1 MNDRYGVMKDEACST
16 SPKKRFF
23 RDNGGFFDPTRQPS
37 GIEGA
42 EKRQKQ
48 EKVEVKSERLKE
60 VVLKDL

>member
-1 MNDRYGVMKDEACST
+1 MRHAPPHQRKGSSEIMEV
-16 SPKKRFF
+16 
-23 RDNGGFFDPTRQPS
+23 FFDPTRQPS

-48 EKVEVKSERLKE
+48 EKVEVRSERLKE